1 MTLLEDLLDSVA
13 SLDCEVRRVCIGLHW
28 TVIES
33 RCVGMAHTYKT
44 SRKVEIA
51 ESGRLS
57 GRSALELARR
67 ALSWE
72 PLEASVGLAA
82 LNSLLDVGELD
93 MEMSV
98 TNVGDWIKEQ
108 AEGKAVTVIGRF
120 PFTDEIVR
128 IARKVYRLEVDPVSG
143 ELPAAACERVMP
155 LSDINVIT
163 ATAIINHTIDR
174 LLDLGRGGVN
184 VVLGPSTPLHPL
196 LFEHGA
202 DVLAGI
208 VVDDT
213 DALVKSV
220 IEGTK
225 TFRRLDGIRPVVVH
239 RR

>member
-1 MTLLEDLLDSVA
+1 METVA
-13 SLDCEVRRVCIGLHW
+13 SLDCEVRSVCVGLHW
-28 TVIES
+28 TVVES
-33 RCVGMAHTYKT
+33 RSVGMAHTYKT

-51 ESGRLS
+51 DSGSLS
-57 GRSALELARR
+57 RRSVLELARR

-72 PLEASVGLAA
+72 PLEASLGLAA
-82 LNSLLDVGELD
+82 LNSLLDVSELD
-93 MEMSV
+93 IEMSQA
-98 TNVGDWIKEQ
+98 NVGDWLKER
-108 AEGKAVTVIGRF
+108 AEGKVVTVIGRF

-128 IARKVYRLEVDPVSG
+128 VAHKVYRLEVDPVSG
-143 ELPAAACERVMP
+143 ELPAAACEMAMP

-174 LLDLGRGGVN
+174 LLNLGRDGVN

-208 VVDDT
+208 VVDDK
-213 DALVKSV
+213 DALAKSV

-225 TFRRLDGIRPVVVH
+225 TFKRLDGIRPVVVH
-239 RR
+239 RRNAE

>member
-1 MTLLEDLLDSVA
+1 VTLLEDLLESVGR
-13 SLDCEVRRVCIGLHW
+13 LDCEVGRVRIGLHW

-33 RCVGMAHTYKT
+33 RFVGMAHTYKT

-57 GRSALELARR
+57 GKSALELARR

-82 LNSLLDVGELD
+82 LNSLLDVGTLD
-93 MEMSV
+93 AEMSE
-98 TNVGDWIKEQ
+98 TNVGTWIKEQ
-108 AEGKAVTVIGRF
+108 AEGKVVTVIGRF
-120 PFTDEIVR
+120 PFTDEIIR
-128 IARKVYRLEVDPVSG
+128 TARKVYRLEMDPVAG
-143 ELPAAACERVMP
+143 ELPAAACERVLP

-202 DVLAGI
+202 DVLAGV

-213 DALVKSV
+213 DALAKSV
-220 IEGTK
+220 VEGTK
-225 TFRRLDGIRPVVVH
+225 TFKRLDGIRPVVV
-239 RR
+239 RRR